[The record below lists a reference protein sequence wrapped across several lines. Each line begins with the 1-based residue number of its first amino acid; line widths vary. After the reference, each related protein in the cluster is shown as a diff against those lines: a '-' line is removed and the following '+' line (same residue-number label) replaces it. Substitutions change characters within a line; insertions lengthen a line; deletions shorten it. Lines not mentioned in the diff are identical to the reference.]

1 MKQKNFHVSIKTVDD
16 KPLFPSNYDCQ
27 GLLFPLVNQAAMRV
41 GVLTV
46 GFATFPTGV
55 EVVANCNDTAEAKGF
70 ADALSAL
77 LYEHNNAIGH
87 IIESFGIHIGELTTD
102 ERTLHAFMTDMMMR
116 SMAARMEL
124 SENSDSAGG
133 SDKEFFHM
141 DIDLNDLDNVKV
153 TPLGKKGKGGG
164 IKGGV
169 FKSGSFRPGGFKS
182 SGKKRFS

>member
-1 MKQKNFHVSIKTVDD
+1 
-16 KPLFPSNYDCQ
+16 
-27 GLLFPLVNQAAMRV
+27 MRV

-55 EVVANCNDTAEAKGF
+55 EVIANCNEPAEAKGF

-116 SMAARMEL
+116 SMAARMDLNED
-124 SENSDSAGG
+124 SDSAGG
-133 SDKEFFHM
+133 SDKELFHL

-164 IKGGV
+164 IKGGGIKGGG
-169 FKSGSFRPGGFKS
+169 FGRGGFRPGGFKS
-182 SGKKRFS
+182 PGRKRFS